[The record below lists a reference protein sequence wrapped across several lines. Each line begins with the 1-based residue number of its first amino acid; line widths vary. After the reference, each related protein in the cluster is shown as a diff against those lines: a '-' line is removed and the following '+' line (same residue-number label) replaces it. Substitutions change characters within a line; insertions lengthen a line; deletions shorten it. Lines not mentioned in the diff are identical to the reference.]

1 MKAEAMEPWAIFTLR
16 ELAQMWSAGEELG
29 MSEGIIDITQ
39 LPQMFKE
46 LEDEVRQDIW
56 WSGYLKFSTRLS
68 SALFDKP
75 NMHI

>member
-1 MKAEAMEPWAIFTLR
+1 MNAKATEPWAIFTLK

-46 LEDEVRQDIW
+46 LDDEVRPDIW
-56 WSGYLKFSTRLS
+56 WSRSGLMVPEIFYKTF
-68 SALFDKP
+68 FCFV
-75 NMHI
+75 